1 MATEYHQPPAC
12 SCRGQFTLHRRLE
25 RPHDCQQQRGSRCWP
40 VRNIAAGF
48 GFERLWVGC
57 WSVNVNLDIIPAT
70 VLFSLVL
77 LKLLRA
83 VCSRSLQCDALCS
96 DVLVHPTK
104 SLASFHLLDAEWRN
118 LRFPTDIAVVHISAP
133 VTTPHLSSTSDDDRP
148 DLDNAEQHRV
158 SSAVYATRQS
168 CYRRNPVKPITAS
181 PIAPITTAANA
192 VLISAA
198 YIIH

>member
-40 VRNIAAGF
+40 VRGF
-48 GFERLWVGC
+48 AVGLGLERLWVGC
-57 WSVNVNLDIIPAT
+57 WSIDVNLAAT
-70 VLFSLVL
+70 VLLSLVL
-77 LKLLRA
+77 SKLLRA

-104 SLASFHLLDAEWRN
+104 SIASFHLFDAEWCN
-118 LRFPTDIAVVHISAP
+118 LRFPADIAVVHLSPI
-133 VTTPHLSSTSDDDRP
+133 TTPHLSSTADDDRP

-158 SSAVYATRQS
+158 SSTVHAT
-168 CYRRNPVKPITAS
+168 
-181 PIAPITTAANA
+181 
-192 VLISAA
+192 
-198 YIIH
+198 H